1 MILQYARRMTR
12 QAGRNYDELEGA
24 EGPAVRFR
32 PERYSQVDF
41 GPMDL
46 SVSMQ
51 VGDFTLSPT
60 LCDVSQNGVAVL
72 WPADLEVPAVG
83 TIVRELLIH
92 FDDHEPYRG
101 GAVVTSVRDRDS
113 QHIVGASFTDG
124 LMDVDDV
131 LGARDVRLWQ
141 AREGMDLSIYR
152 RPWHVEGF
160 DRFKS
165 LVCELRLLFED
176 TRTDLDRLEKE
187 LPWSVLN
194 GDDSASRTT
203 LIDVLRSGFVTEV
216 TEIGRALDKEMKH
229 VPAAY
234 LPPLKRL
241 SQRHLDELMMPA
253 PILHR
258 ARTKPLNYPG
268 DFEIMR
274 YIYERPFEGT
284 TLFARA
290 MHLWGVSFDPSAMIR
305 SRKDHLKSRLIDR
318 LQRGGR
324 SDLTRIISV
333 AAGPAQEV
341 YETLAEVKDIPGEV
355 ELVLFDQDKR
365 ALSFAFPR
373 LQQLVTSRWGSR
385 VRIVYLH
392 DSIKRLLADPML
404 LKQNGTFDIVLCAG
418 LYDYL
423 DQRKSTMLTSSL
435 YGSLKPGGSAWIGNV
450 VPEVT
455 ARWLLEFHL
464 DWYCVYKTRAEMLE
478 FASEGAPGAEVR
490 IDVEPMGYN
499 LFAVLT
505 RP

>member
-1 MILQYARRMTR
+1 MTR
-12 QAGRNYDELEGA
+12 HSNKNYDELEGA
-24 EGPAVRFR
+24 VGPAVRFR

-46 SVSMQ
+46 GVTM
-51 VGDFTLSPT
+51 VLADLAISPA
-60 LCDVSQNGVAVL
+60 LCDVSQNGVAVV
-72 WPADLEVPAVG
+72 WPDDIAVPEVGAVIG
-83 TIVRELLIH
+83 ELVIC
-92 FDDHEPYRG
+92 FDDHETYRG
-101 GAVVTSVRDRDS
+101 GAVVTSVRARDE
-113 QHIVGASFTDG
+113 QWVVGASFSDG

-141 AREGMDLSIYR
+141 AREGIDLSVQR
-152 RPWHVEGF
+152 RPWHVDGY

-176 TRTDLDRLEKE
+176 ARTDLDRLEKE

-194 GDDSASRTT
+194 GDDSAARAT
-203 LIDVLRSGFVTEV
+203 LIEVLRTGFVAEV
-216 TEIGRALDKEMKH
+216 TEIGRALDNEMKS
-229 VPAAY
+229 VAPAS
-234 LPPLKRL
+234 LPQLKRL

-253 PILHR
+253 PILNR

-274 YIYERPFEGT
+274 YIYERPFEGA

-305 SRKDHLKSRLIDR
+305 SRKDHLKSQLIER
-318 LQRGGR
+318 LQSGGR

-333 AAGPAQEV
+333 AAGPAQEIF
-341 YETLAEVKDIPGEV
+341 ETLSEVRDIRGEV

-373 LQQLVTSRWGSR
+373 LQQLVSNRWGSR

-418 LYDYL
+418 LFDYL

-435 YGSLKPGGSAWIGNV
+435 YGSLAPGGSAWIGNV

-464 DWYCVYKTRAEMLE
+464 DWYCVYKSKDEM
-478 FASEGAPGAEVR
+478 FAFATEGAPGAEVR

-505 RP
+505 RPR

>member
-1 MILQYARRMTR
+1 MTKTR
-12 QAGRNYDELEGA
+12 TKNYDELEGA
-24 EGPAVRFR
+24 QGPAVRFR

-46 SVSMQ
+46 TVSLSL
-51 VGDFTLSPT
+51 GDGRLTPV
-60 LCDVSQNGVAVL
+60 LCDVSQNGVAVV

-83 TIVRELLIH
+83 AQVSDVVIRV
-92 FDDHEPYRG
+92 DNHETYRG
-101 GAVVTSVRDRDS
+101 GAVVTSVRPRDE
-113 QHIVGASFTDG
+113 QWVVGASFTDG

-141 AREGMDLSIYR
+141 VRDGMDLSVRR
-152 RPWHVEGF
+152 RPWHVEGA

-165 LVCELRLLFED
+165 LVCELRLLLED

-194 GDDSASRTT
+194 GEESAARTT
-203 LIDVLRSGFVTEV
+203 LIDVLRTGFVAEM
-216 TEIGRALDKEMKH
+216 TEIGRALDDEMKR
-229 VPAAY
+229 VAPEQLPA
-234 LPPLKRL
+234 LKRL

-274 YIYERPFEGT
+274 YIYERPFEGA
-284 TLFARA
+284 TLFGRA

-305 SRKDHLKSRLIDR
+305 SRKDHLKAQLIELLSRSR
-318 LQRGGR
+318 R
-324 SDLTRIISV
+324 SDVIRIISV

-341 YETLAEVKDIPGEV
+341 YETLAEVRDIPGEV
-355 ELVLFDQDKR
+355 EIVLFDQDKR

-373 LQQLVTSRWGSR
+373 LQQLVATRWGSR

-392 DSIKRLLADPML
+392 DSIKRLLRDPTL
-404 LKQNGTFDIVLCAG
+404 LQQNGGFDVVLCAG
-418 LYDYL
+418 LFDYL
-423 DQRKSTMLTSSL
+423 DQQKSTQLTSSL
-435 YGSLKPGGSAWIGNV
+435 YASLRPGGSAWIGNV

-464 DWYCVYKTRAEMLE
+464 DWYCIYKSREETLD
-478 FASEGAPGAEVR
+478 FATQGAPGAEVR

-499 LFAVLT
+499 LFAVVT
-505 RP
+505 RPG